1 MGCYIEI
8 EEGTAFIFLLFVIL
22 RVSFP
27 VAMLM
32 RVNLIKRQEMY
43 LEKKSGIFWTAA
55 NKGRELGS
63 HLVASFLSLS
73 HFNGREI
80 VN

>member
-1 MGCYIEI
+1 
-8 EEGTAFIFLLFVIL
+8 
-22 RVSFP
+22 
-27 VAMLM
+27 MLM

>member
-43 LEKKSGIFWTAA
+43 LEKKKR
-55 NKGRELGS
+55 N
-63 HLVASFLSLS
+63 FLD
-73 HFNGREI
+73 RCQ
-80 VN
+80 